1 MKLLL
6 DMNIPA
12 AWLPVLA
19 AAGVESVHW
28 RSVGAANA
36 PDVLIMEW
44 ARVHHYS
51 VFTHDLDY
59 SALLFATRAS
69 APSVI
74 QIRAQDIRPEAAS
87 AYVLFALRNASAAIE
102 KGALLTIDPRKH
114 RIHFLPLRPTPDP

>member
-1 MKLLL
+1 VKLLL

-19 AAGVESVHW
+19 AAGIEALHW
-28 RSVGAANA
+28 RAIGAANA
-36 PDVLIMEW
+36 ADVLIMEW
-44 ARVHHYS
+44 ARVNGYS

-74 QIRAQDIRPEAAS
+74 QIRAQDVRPEAAS

-114 RIHFLPLRPTPDP
+114 RIHFLPLRPQTDP